1 MQFPGNFGRQRI
13 NTVQQKSRQWSDIYL
28 NSLTKRDRAEKSNF
42 TDLMDELNTAY
53 KEIKQKTNRIYIL
66 EADVEKL
73 SRAVAEHRQLLEEQ
87 K

>member
-1 MQFPGNFGRQRI
+1 
-13 NTVQQKSRQWSDIYL
+13 
-28 NSLTKRDRAEKSNF
+28 
-42 TDLMDELNTAY
+42 MDELNTAY